1 MAVVLKS
8 NGSRERDV
16 KINSLKQMQELV
28 GGYVQFVYLNDKVLI
43 VNEEGLLYGLPRNNQ
58 ATEIAGH
65 PIVGDAILC
74 GINELN

>member
-8 NGSRERDV
+8 NGMRVDA
-16 KINSLKQMQELV
+16 KIDSLKQMQELV
-28 GGYVQFVYLNDKVLI
+28 GGYVEFVYLNDKVLI

-74 GINELN
+74 GVNEIN

>member
-28 GGYVQFVYLNDKVLI
+28 GGYVEFVYLNDKVLV
-43 VNEEGLLYGLPRNNQ
+43 VNEEGLLFGLPRNNQ

>member
-28 GGYVQFVYLNDKVLI
+28 GGYVEFVYLNDKVLI
-43 VNEEGLLYGLPRNNQ
+43 VNEEGLLFGLPRNNQ

>member
-8 NGSRERDV
+8 NGMRVDA
-16 KINSLKQMQELV
+16 KIDSLKQMQELV
-28 GGYVQFVYLNDKVLI
+28 GGYVEFVYLNDKVLI
-43 VNEEGLLYGLPRNNQ
+43 VNEEGLLFGLPRNNQ

>member
-1 MAVVLKS
+1 MAVLLKS

-16 KINSLKQMQELV
+16 KINTLKQMQELV
-28 GGYVQFVYLNDKVLI
+28 GGYVEFVYLKDKVLI
-43 VNEEGLLYGLPRNNQ
+43 VNEEGLLYGFPRNNQ